1 MQCRTRLPF
10 APAALIAGALIL
22 AGCGGTAVTSHQ
34 DGEGRPRAKPAEVTA
49 MLTASGRG
57 GGDVGGL
64 TRARISTKS
73 GEILILEPDGSVT
86 TMSLDSDAGR
96 DAFMVSQADLEALNA
111 NLDLDFGGMVA
122 PNLPREKTAQEKAL
136 EEFAARAQP
145 ALPAAREGVTAQPDD
160 FIAFRIDTL
169 NAGRGDDLIEVTAN
183 LRRGVDADIAFAY
196 ATCALAG
203 WADENG
209 VAYGRH
215 IRTLQATRNGK
226 LLVGSA
232 FTVSNDRPLGLRVM
246 ETKDTLREC
255 EARGIPAA

>member
-1 MQCRTRLPF
+1 MMQCRTRLPF
-10 APAALIAGALIL
+10 STSALLMGALAL
-22 AGCGGTAVTSHQ
+22 AGCNEMVTPHA
-34 DGEGRPRAKPAEVTA
+34 DAEGRPRGKPAEVTA
-49 MLTASGRG
+49 MLTASGG
-57 GGDVGGL
+57 AADAGGL

-86 TMSLDSDAGR
+86 TMSLDSPEGR
-96 DAFMVSQADLEALNA
+96 DAFMVTQADLEALNS
-111 NLDLDFGGMVA
+111 NLELDFGGMVA
-122 PNLPREKTAQEKAL
+122 ADLPREPTAQEKAI
-136 EEFAARAQP
+136 EAFAARTQP
-145 ALPAAREGVTAQPDD
+145 ALPAAREGVTAEPED
-160 FIAFRIDTL
+160 FIAFSIASL
-169 NAGRGDDLIEVTAN
+169 NADNGNDLIEVTAN
-183 LRRGVDADIAFAY
+183 LRQGVDADIAFAY

-215 IRTLQATRNGK
+215 IRTLSATRNGK

>member
-1 MQCRTRLPF
+1 MMQCRTRLPI
-10 APAALIAGALIL
+10 APAALIAGALML
-22 AGCGGTAVTSHQ
+22 AGCGGTAATSQ
-34 DGEGRPRAKPAEVTA
+34 QGGGDRPRAKPAEVTA

-57 GGDVGGL
+57 GDAGGL
-64 TRARISTKS
+64 SRARISTKS

-86 TMSLDSDAGR
+86 TMSLDSEAGR
-96 DAFMVSQADLEALNA
+96 DAFMVTQADLEALNA

-136 EEFAARAQP
+136 EEFAARVQP
-145 ALPAAREGVTAQPDD
+145 ALPAAREGVTAQPED

-215 IRTLQATRNGK
+215 IRTLSATRNGK